1 MNWWNVLEISQH
13 SDLKTIKRA
22 YAKLLK
28 IYSPEED
35 AEGYQ
40 RLREAYDE
48 AVKYAKRNNKNNE
61 LISEVEI
68 NKNECSTFEN
78 YSSEDELNKLKAD
91 SFVNHINYEKNGIEN
106 ENNFKLNLDINE
118 IYYEEQDT
126 GLNLNEQINQFLNRL
141 NEIYN
146 DMSLRTDLSAW
157 EDLLNSDMVWNV
169 DAFPII
175 EDELFNFLSDHK
187 YLPAEIWTKLNNNF
201 TWSENE
207 IKLYDQYY
215 APLVDEFLKNLKEPS
230 NLKYDFIKSI
240 NIEIADEYLY
250 ERQLAYEALKDK
262 RYDEAYKHI
271 NNAHSLFSEDT
282 ELLRLKGDYCYNIK
296 NLKKALEFYKS
307 AFKINNK
314 DLKSAL
320 NIGIILVKFKS
331 FREAIPYLKVYLYY
345 YNNDKLALKYIAYC
359 YYYNDDLIMA
369 KENFRRLLSFDEKS
383 KVIKKYLKN
392 IEAQLEGKHVRKV
405 RFDKDTL
412 MKEEV
417 VKKEIKTSKTFNK
430 KIKIHRIIFNIIRYV
445 FIYMIML
452 IVLIAL
458 AYVVFYIDTA
468 VRLRNT
474 QNNKTY
480 EDKNRENNINIMEQ
494 IFNSNTGN
502 MAMHLSN
509 VKPIKYYKIS
519 ETFENRIV
527 FSDIEL
533 DKKGLR
539 DKVESQLYIGTS
551 KENLIIF
558 ADSKFSDRTIN
569 ENGSYFISGAICRI
583 DTKIGDKIKEEYAS
597 DYQGLDWVDNG
608 FIDAS

>member
-61 LISEVEI
+61 LISKVEI

-91 SFVNHINYEKNGIEN
+91 SFVNHINYEKNDIEN

-146 DMSLRTDLSAW
+146 DMSLRTDLSTW

-250 ERQLAYEALKDK
+250 ERQLADKALKYRK
-262 RYDEAYKHI
+262 FAIAYNHLKKA
-271 NNAHSLFSEDT
+271 NSLFSQDA
-282 ELLRLKGDYCYNIK
+282 ELLRLMGDYDYEFNHVEE
-296 NLKKALEFYKS
+296 ALEFYKA
-307 AFKINNK
+307 AFEINNN
-314 DLKSAL
+314 DLNSAL
-320 NIGIILVKFKS
+320 HIGVILASKERFG
-331 FREAIPYLKVYLYY
+331 EAIPYLEVYLSY
-345 YNNDKLALKYIAYC
+345 YNKDKLALKYIAYC
-359 YYYNDDLIMA
+359 YYYNDDLIMS
-369 KENFRRLLSFDEKS
+369 KENFRRLLIFDEKNR
-383 KVIKKYLKN
+383 ITKKYLKN
-392 IEAQLEGKHVRKV
+392 IEAQLKGKYVRKIK
-405 RFDKDTL
+405 FDKDEL
-412 MKEEV
+412 MKLTA
-417 VKKEIKTSKTFNK
+417 KKEIETEKTSIREGRSNK
-430 KIKIHRIIFNIIRYV
+430 E
-445 FIYMIML
+445 FIYIIKYL
-452 IVLIAL
+452 TRAIVIFIILFVIRHPWG
-458 AYVVFYIDTA
+458 DKDHS
-468 VRLRNT
+468 
-474 QNNKTY
+474 KTY
-480 EDKNRENNINIMEQ
+480 ENTHKVNKINTMEQ

-519 ETFENRIV
+519 EPFENKII
-527 FSDIEL
+527 FSDSEL
-533 DKKGLR
+533 DEKGLR
-539 DKVESQLYIGTS
+539 GKVESQLYIGIS

-558 ADSKFSDRTIN
+558 ADSKFSDRTIS
-569 ENGSYFISGAICRI
+569 ENGSYFISGAICHI
-583 DTKIGDKIKEEYAS
+583 DKDIGDKIKEEYAS
-597 DYQGLDWVDNG
+597 DYQGIYLIVNG
-608 FIDAS
+608 FIDAY

>member
-1 MNWWNVLEISQH
+1 MNWWNVLEISQQ

-78 YSSEDELNKLKAD
+78 YSSEDEINKLKAD
-91 SFVNHINYEKNGIEN
+91 SFVNHINYEKNDIEN

-118 IYYEEQDT
+118 IYDEEQDT

-157 EDLLNSDMVWNV
+157 EDLLNSDVVWNV

-175 EDELFNFLSDHK
+175 EDELFNFLNEHK
-187 YLPAEIWTKLNNNF
+187 YIPAEIWRKLNNNF
-201 TWSENE
+201 TWSQNE

-250 ERQLAYEALKDK
+250 ERQLADKALKYRK
-262 RYDEAYKHI
+262 FAIAYNHLKKA
-271 NNAHSLFSEDT
+271 NSLFSQDP
-282 ELLRLKGDYCYNIK
+282 ELLRLMGDYDYEFNHMEE
-296 NLKKALEFYKS
+296 ALEYYKA
-307 AFKINNK
+307 AFDINNN
-314 DLKSAL
+314 DLSSAL
-320 NIGIILVKFKS
+320 HIGVILASKERFG
-331 FREAIPYLKVYLYY
+331 EAIPYLEVYLSY
-345 YNNDKLALKYIAYC
+345 YNKDKLALKYIAYC
-359 YYYNDDLIMA
+359 YYYDDDLIMA
-369 KENFRRLLSFDEKS
+369 KENFRRLLSFDEKNRI
-383 KVIKKYLKN
+383 IKKYLKN
-392 IEAQLEGKHVRKV
+392 IEAQLEGKHVRKI
-405 RFDKDTL
+405 RFDKDSL

-417 VKKEIKTSKTFNK
+417 VTREVNAQKTSNEKSKINK
-430 KIKIHRIIFNIIRYV
+430 IILGIIKFVIRCIIR
-445 FIYMIML
+445 L
-452 IVLIAL
+452 IVIIIL
-458 AYVVFYIDTA
+458 AYIVFYIEEI
-468 VRLRNT
+468 VRLRYSPNS
-474 QNNKTY
+474 KTY
-480 EDKNRENNINIMEQ
+480 ENTHKVNKINTMEQ

-519 ETFENRIV
+519 EPFENKII
-527 FSDIEL
+527 FSDSEL
-533 DKKGLR
+533 DEKGLR
-539 DKVESQLYIGTS
+539 GKVESQLYIGIS

-569 ENGSYFISGAICRI
+569 ENGSYFISGAICHI
-583 DTKIGDKIKEEYAS
+583 DKEIGDKIKEEYAS
-597 DYQGLDWVDNG
+597 DYQGIYLIVNG
-608 FIDAS
+608 FIDVS